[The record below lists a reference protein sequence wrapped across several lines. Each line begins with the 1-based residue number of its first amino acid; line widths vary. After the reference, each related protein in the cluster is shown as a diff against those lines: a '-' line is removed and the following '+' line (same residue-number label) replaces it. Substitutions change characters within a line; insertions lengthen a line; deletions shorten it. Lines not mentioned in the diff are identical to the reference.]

1 MQIDLAN
8 TLFTRPIFIFLPFTT
23 CEAHLLPLYSLLLVR
38 LIFYLFTLLLFIARK
53 TNPLLFTLYCPQ
65 ARNSPPSEGVGE
77 AFGRGFRGGCLK
89 WGGHTDKRVNHKVN
103 FDFD

>member
-38 LIFYLFTLLLFIARK
+38 FIFYLFTLLLFIARK
-53 TNPLLFTLYCPQ
+53 LTTPLL
-65 ARNSPPSEGVGE
+65 RRGW
-77 AFGRGFRGGCLK
+77 GRLLLFRP
-89 WGGHTDKRVNHKVN
+89 DIEENHAE
-103 FDFD
+103 

>member
-77 AFGRGFRGGCLK
+77 APLSSPSFGRAEVGS
-89 WGGHTDKRVNHKVN
+89 
-103 FDFD
+103 